1 MCNMNDNIQNAVDFY
16 RQFTGKQVEVKLALP
31 ELTKQLPVMITAA
44 YSIYTTE
51 IMGMPVIFLGVKNP
65 GNVTPLQLQKHQNFV
80 MAKTATP
87 VVFVLERIA
96 SYNLSRLATARVNFI
111 VPGKQIFVPT
121 LMMNM
126 KEVKDG
132 RVLEEEIMPG
142 MAQCILLYH
151 IEHGGLTGKNASEL
165 AEQFHV
171 SYPNMSRAL
180 RWLEKKGLC
189 LLNGTKTKSL
199 VFDEDLKVLWEKALP
214 LMPSP
219 VERKVYTD
227 QYLENSKLAGE
238 SAMEE
243 LTMLAGPQ
251 IPVIAVSKAEAKAQE
266 NHLFR
271 HEGKYAVEIWRYD
284 PHFLTTGPTVDPLS
298 LYLSMKANDD
308 ERVRIESDKLVNF
321 IK

>member
-1 MCNMNDNIQNAVDFY
+1 MCNISDNIQNAAAFY
-16 RQFTGKQVEVKLALP
+16 QQFTGMELKVKRALP
-31 ELTKQLPVMITAA
+31 EQIKHLPIIITRA
-44 YSIYTTE
+44 YSIYVTE
-51 IMGMPVIFLGVKNP
+51 MMRMPVLLLEVKNTE
-65 GNVTPLQLQKHQNFV
+65 NITPLQLQKHQKLV
-80 MAKTATP
+80 MAKTTSP

-126 KEVKDG
+126 KEIKDG
-132 RVLEEEIMPG
+132 RVLEEELMPG

-151 IEHGGLTGKNASEL
+151 IEHGGLTGKSASEL

-171 SYPNMSRAL
+171 SYPNISRAL

-189 LLNGTKTKSL
+189 QLNGAKTKSL
-199 VFDEDLKVLWEKALP
+199 AFDEDIRDLWEKALP

-227 QYLENSKLAGE
+227 QYIENSKLAGE

-243 LTMLAGPQ
+243 LTMLASPQ
-251 IPVIAVSKAEAKAQE
+251 IPVIAISKAEAKAQ
-266 NHLFR
+266 NNLLFR

-284 PHFLTTGPTVDPLS
+284 PNFLTTGTTVDSVS
-298 LYLSMKANDD
+298 LYLSMKASDD
-308 ERVRIESDKLVNF
+308 ERVQIELDKLINF

>member
-1 MCNMNDNIQNAVDFY
+1 MCNVNDNIQNAVDFY
-16 RQFTGKQVEVKLALP
+16 RQFTGKQLEIKQALP
-31 ELTKQLPVMITAA
+31 ELTKQLPVMITVA
-44 YSIYTTE
+44 YSIYVAE
-51 IMGMPVIFLGVKNP
+51 IMGMPVIFLEVKNP
-65 GNVTPLQLQKHQNFV
+65 GNVTPLQLQKHQKLV
-80 MAKTATP
+80 MAKTAIP

-151 IEHGGLTGKNASEL
+151 IEQGGLAGKSTSEL

-171 SYPNMSRAL
+171 SYPNISRAL

-189 LLNGTKTKSL
+189 RLNGTKTKSL
-199 VFDEDLKVLWEKALP
+199 AFEEDMKSLWEKALP

-219 VERKVYTD
+219 VERIVYTD
-227 QYLENSKLAGE
+227 VYLENSKLAGE

-251 IPVIAVSKAEAKAQE
+251 IPVIAISKAEAKVQK
-266 NHLFR
+266 NLLFR
-271 HEGKYAVEIWRYD
+271 HEGKYVVEIWRYD
-284 PHFLTTGPTVDPLS
+284 PHFLTTRTAVDPLS
-298 LYLSMKANDD
+298 LYLSMKASDD